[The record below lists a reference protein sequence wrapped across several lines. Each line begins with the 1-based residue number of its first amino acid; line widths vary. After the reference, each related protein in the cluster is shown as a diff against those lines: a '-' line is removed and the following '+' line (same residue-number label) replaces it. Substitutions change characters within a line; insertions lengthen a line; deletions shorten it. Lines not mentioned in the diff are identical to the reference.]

1 MKMKMNRYKPLF
13 AEGYNKKDLLFK
25 LNKSKNELY
34 KTDEGDLAEYI
45 YTVLEDSDMVSY
57 SEDDILAI
65 VLDWDGSLSESQA
78 IKMMKEIGIK

>member
-1 MKMKMNRYKPLF
+1 MNRYKSIF
-13 AEGYNKKDLLFK
+13 AEAYNKKDLLFK

-45 YTVLEDSDMVSY
+45 YGILEDSDTISY
-57 SEDDILAI
+57 SKEDILAI
-65 VLDWDGSLSESQA
+65 VLDWDGSLSKSQA